1 MLFTLIYRG
10 PLKSN
15 GNVKDKHDIRRTL
28 HRQLV
33 QLWKYPPLNSHT
45 GLASAFVGHGGLKAE
60 PKVLRTIASLNLA
73 PVFPK
78 SQSILVSLDILLL
91 RPEPPGAFIVSGG
104 DIDNRLKTL
113 FDALRTPVSEQ
124 ELPTNFTVQADE
136 NPFLT
141 LLEDDQQVVRV
152 NVETDVLLEPVS
164 SQSEVQLFLRVQTRV
179 TSITYANA
187 GLL

>member
-1 MLFTLIYRG
+1 
-10 PLKSN
+10 
-15 GNVKDKHDIRRTL
+15 
-28 HRQLV
+28 
-33 QLWKYPPLNSHT
+33 
-45 GLASAFVGHGGLKAE
+45 
-60 PKVLRTIASLNLA
+60 LNLA